1 MRASAKQAAAGPPP
15 VIFKVSKGPG
25 MQSQGKF
32 HRRAVMNR
40 LHGLAREG
48 FEPTPEEYSRAVTME
63 HLADLVAQRASET
76 QADTGRAAE
85 SSRQAD
91 TGRGA
96 EHRSRSRGH

>member
-1 MRASAKQAAAGPPP
+1 
-15 VIFKVSKGPG
+15 

-40 LHGLAREG
+40 LHLLAREG
-48 FEPTPEEYSRAVTME
+48 FEPTPEKYSRAVTME
-63 HLADLVAQRASET
+63 HLADLVAQRASEA

>member
-63 HLADLVAQRASET
+63 HLTDLVAQRASEA
-76 QADTGRAAE
+76 QADAAE

>member
-1 MRASAKQAAAGPPP
+1 
-15 VIFKVSKGPG
+15 

-40 LHGLAREG
+40 LQGLAREG
-48 FEPTPEEYSRAVTME
+48 FEPTFEEYARAVTTE

-76 QADTGRAAE
+76 QAETGPEADT
-85 SSRQAD
+85 SPQAD

-96 EHRSRSRGH
+96 ERRSRSRGH